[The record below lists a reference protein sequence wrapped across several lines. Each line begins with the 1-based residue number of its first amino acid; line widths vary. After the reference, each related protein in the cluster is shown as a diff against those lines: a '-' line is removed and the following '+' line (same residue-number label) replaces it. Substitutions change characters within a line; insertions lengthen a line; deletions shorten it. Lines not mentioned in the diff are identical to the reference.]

1 MEPNKRVTVEELA
14 AAFDLIISEIK
25 TLADEGTTID
35 MRTHGSEAVGALIVL
50 REHSINLKK
59 IKERSKI

>member
-1 MEPNKRVTVEELA
+1 MEPDKRPSVEELA

-25 TLADEGTTID
+25 KLADEGTTRD

-50 REHSINLKK
+50 KEHSLNLKK
-59 IKERSKI
+59 IKERSKL